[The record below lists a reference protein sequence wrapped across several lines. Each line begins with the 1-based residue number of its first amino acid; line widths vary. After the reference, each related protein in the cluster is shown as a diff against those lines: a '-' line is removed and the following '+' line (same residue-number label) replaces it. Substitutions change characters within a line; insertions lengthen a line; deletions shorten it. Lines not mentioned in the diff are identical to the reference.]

1 MRALRN
7 SACVKFNRAP
17 ICGSPVRR
25 TELCN
30 LHPNKRTGCCVTT
43 VGLALPHFWPPHQ
56 PHGGLVA
63 LLTSEASLSY
73 SSLQSDC
80 FIVVMS
86 SPAKLRKALQQ
97 SRDGD
102 QLEDTIENDS
112 NLGGRESPLDDRT
125 ASSSL
130 PIALSE
136 ERIKSILLGIV
147 PCSNS
152 DLGAAYKS
160 TMKKLGMQQDG
171 VALHEFEPKELCAML
186 RSSNHGMRAVAC
198 NIVKEMCQKV
208 HGGSISARAAI
219 QESLSNGLLLLLYT
233 CAAQACKAVDAKMEV
248 GEDGM
253 SEPAAPIKDAQSI
266 CEAIGAVSTFD
277 IFEQDTKWLMPDP
290 TKLCRLA
297 SAACSLWR
305 SCHFISSER
314 KPIFVSTIMDMA
326 TTLTDAMIFFET
338 HPKNAV
344 AMAWEH
350 RNEIYQIELSD
361 KQFIRSLLMVISA
374 KPRTKYAYIA
384 SRVIRNGTNVAEFCN
399 R

>member
-1 MRALRN
+1 
-7 SACVKFNRAP
+7 
-17 ICGSPVRR
+17 
-25 TELCN
+25 
-30 LHPNKRTGCCVTT
+30 
-43 VGLALPHFWPPHQ
+43 
-56 PHGGLVA
+56 
-63 LLTSEASLSY
+63 
-73 SSLQSDC
+73 
-80 FIVVMS
+80 MS

-102 QLEDTIENDS
+102 QLEDSTDNDS
-112 NLGGRESPLDDRT
+112 GLGGRESPLEGLHDR
-125 ASSSL
+125 AAFSN
-130 PIALSE
+130 IQAVLSE

-152 DLGAAYKS
+152 DLSAAYKS

-171 VALHEFEPKELCAML
+171 VALYDFEPKELCAML

-208 HGGSISARAAI
+208 CGGSISAKAAI

-233 CAAQACKAVDAKMEV
+233 CAAQACKAIDAKMEV

-266 CEAIGAVSTFD
+266 CEAIGAVSSFNIFD
-277 IFEQDTKWLMPDP
+277 QDTKWPMPDP

-305 SCHFISSER
+305 NCQYISSER
-314 KPIFVSTIMDMA
+314 KPIFVNAIMDMA

-338 HPKNAV
+338 HPQNAA

-350 RNEIYQIELSD
+350 RKEIYQIELSD
-361 KQFIRSLLMVISA
+361 KQFIRSLLMVITA
-374 KPRTKYAYIA
+374 KPRTNYAFIA
-384 SRVIRNGTNVAEFCN
+384 SRVIRNGTNVAEFCT